1 MKEIKKKVKGCLYFA
16 KLFKMNG
23 GDLEEVNETIF
34 RRGKYSR
41 KAASNMLSKKYPDY
55 NNVIYD
61 AKPHDITYAME
72 LEKFM
77 EYAKEVI
84 E

>member
-1 MKEIKKKVKGCLYFA
+1 MKVIKKKVKGYLYFA
-16 KLFKMNG
+16 KLMKMEG
-23 GDLEEVNETIF
+23 GQLEEINETIF
-34 RRGKYSR
+34 RSGKYGR
-41 KAASNMLSKKYPDY
+41 KAATNMLSEKYPDY
-55 NNVIYD
+55 NIVIYD
-61 AKPHDITYAME
+61 AKQRDTTYEME